1 MVKKRSILM
10 NFYFLL
16 TGIVIMVIDQVTK
29 HMVSLN
35 IGRGESLEII
45 PGFLYIVNVKNT
57 GAAFGI
63 LQDYTKVLTII
74 SFVAILLI
82 IILKIMLNF
91 DYVFYNITLGFILGG
106 ALGNLIDRFF
116 IGEVTDFISFTIFP
130 PVFNL
135 ADSFLVIGFTI
146 IIILILK
153 EYIKKD
159 RTGEVENKRH

>member
-1 MVKKRSILM
+1 MVNKRSMLM
-10 NFYFLL
+10 NFYFLV
-16 TGIVIMVIDQVTK
+16 TGVIIMVIDQVTK
-29 HMVSLN
+29 HLVSMN
-35 IGRGESLEII
+35 ISKGASLEVI
-45 PGFLYIVNVKNT
+45 PNFLYIVNVKNT

-82 IILKIMLNF
+82 IILKVMLNL

-135 ADSFLVIGFTI
+135 ADSFLVIGFSL
-146 IIILILK
+146 IIILILR
-153 EYIKKD
+153 EYFKKG
-159 RTGEVENKRH
+159 RSGEVEEKRR

>member
-1 MVKKRSILM
+1 MLKIQAQLSEYYR
-10 NFYFLL
+10 
-16 TGIVIMVIDQVTK
+16 
-29 HMVSLN
+29 
-35 IGRGESLEII
+35 II
-45 PGFLYIVNVKNT
+45 
-57 GAAFGI
+57 
-63 LQDYTKVLTII
+63 QKVLTII